1 MHDLR
6 RQALES
12 GKTVS
17 RKARSKQASPASSR
31 PSSRP
36 PSRAASR
43 SRAVSRASS
52 EEDEPGNLSDETSF
66 STNSIDELL
75 NGDNTDPITDA
86 WRADLADR
94 IQELLDR
101 KRSSGQG
108 RERCLATYARILT
121 AQYAEEDIRGR
132 EAELV
137 VAFLKSIKAETSE
150 KETILAMKA
159 LTMTV
164 VTSPS
169 DLIYEAVCGPLKRVI
184 TDSASVPSKTAA
196 VHCLG
201 TCTFFGGASDD
212 EILDNMAY
220 LLEIVASDGSFID
233 AQDEADPVVAAL
245 EAWGS
250 LSTLI
255 DDLADE
261 SEEAAEYFV
270 DQLASS
276 NPGVQIA
283 AGENIALLYEKSYR
297 PLTDD
302 DGGADFGEGDIISD
316 PDEIPGVPKLIKNY
330 DVYRRTDVLKDTLS
344 DLASLNTRRLS
355 KKEQKAIRTNF
366 ADILDSVEYPTHGP
380 RYQNAI
386 SQDTGKRY
394 GSRMTVRIHKEG
406 VMKIDK
412 WWKLHR
418 LQALR
423 RVLQSGFVKH
433 YEANPIVFESLPI
446 MITNDRKTSKEY

>member
-17 RKARSKQASPASSR
+17 RKARSKQTSPASSR
-31 PSSRP
+31 PNSAPS
-36 PSRAASR
+36 SRAASR
-43 SRAVSRASS
+43 SRGVSGANSD
-52 EEDEPGNLSDETSF
+52 EEENGNLSDETSF

-75 NGDNTDPITDA
+75 NGDAPDPVTDA

-94 IQELLDR
+94 IQELIDR
-101 KRSSGQG
+101 KRSSVQG
-108 RERCLATYARILT
+108 REKCLATYVRELT
-121 AQYAEEDIRGR
+121 AQYAEEDIRGK

-137 VAFLKSIKAETSE
+137 VTFLKSVKAESSE
-150 KETILAMKA
+150 RETILAMKA
-159 LTMTV
+159 LAMTV

-184 TDSASVPSKTAA
+184 SDSASIPSKTAA
-196 VHCLG
+196 IHCLG

-220 LLEIVASDGSFID
+220 LLEIVASDGAFIE
-233 AQDEADPVVAAL
+233 AQDEAGPVVAAL
-245 EAWGS
+245 EEWGS

-255 DDLADE
+255 DDLANE

-270 DQLASS
+270 EQLSS
-276 NPGVQIA
+276 SDPAVQIA

-297 PLTDD
+297 SLTED
-302 DGGADFGEGDIISD
+302 DGATEINEDDVISD
-316 PDEIPGVPKLIKNY
+316 PDDIPGVPKLVKNY
-330 DVYRRTDVLKDTLS
+330 DAYRRTDVLKDTLS
-344 DLASLNTRRLS
+344 DLASTSTRRLS
-355 KKEQKAIRTNF
+355 KKEQKSLRTNF

-386 SQDTGKRY
+386 NHETGKRY
-394 GSRMTVRIHKEG
+394 GSRMAVRIHKEG

-423 RVLQSGFVKH
+423 RVLQSGFVTH
-433 YEANPIVFESLPI
+433 YERNPVVFESLPYGFL
-446 MITNDRKTSKEY
+446 TQFQHCVC

>member
-1 MHDLR
+1 MRDLR

-17 RKARSKQASPASSR
+17 RKARSKQASPASSQPNSA
-31 PSSRP
+31 PS
-36 PSRAASR
+36 SRAASR
-43 SRAVSRASS
+43 SRAVSGANSDD
-52 EEDEPGNLSDETSF
+52 EENGNLSDETSF

-75 NGDNTDPITDA
+75 SGDAPDPVTDA

-94 IQELLDR
+94 IQELIDR
-101 KRSSGQG
+101 KRSSVQG
-108 RERCLATYARILT
+108 REKCLATYVRVLT
-121 AQYAEEDIRGR
+121 AQYAEEDIRGK

-137 VAFLKSIKAETSE
+137 VAFLKSIKAESSE
-150 KETILAMKA
+150 RETILAMKA
-159 LTMTV
+159 LAMTV

-184 TDSASVPSKTAA
+184 SDSASISSKTAA

-212 EILDNMAY
+212 EILENMAY
-220 LLEIVASDGSFID
+220 LLEIVASDGAFIE
-233 AQDEADPVVAAL
+233 AQDEAGPVVAAL
-245 EAWGS
+245 EEWGS

-261 SEEAAEYFV
+261 SEEVAEYFV
-270 DQLASS
+270 EQLSS
-276 NPGVQIA
+276 SDPGVQIA

-297 PLTDD
+297 SLAED
-302 DGGADFGEGDIISD
+302 DGATELNEDDVISD
-316 PDEIPGVPKLIKNY
+316 PDDIPGVSKLVKNY
-330 DVYRRTDVLKDTLS
+330 DAYRRTDVLKDTLS
-344 DLASLNTRRLS
+344 DLASTSTRRLS
-355 KKEQKAIRTNF
+355 KKEQKSLRTNF

-386 SQDTGKRY
+386 NQDTGKRY
-394 GSRMTVRIHKEG
+394 GSRMAVRIHKEG

-423 RVLQSGFVKH
+423 RVLQSGFVTH
-433 YEANPIVFESLPI
+433 YETNPVVFESLPYGFL
-446 MITNDRKTSKEY
+446 TPF

>member
-31 PSSRP
+31 PGSAP

-43 SRAVSRASS
+43 SRAVSRAGS
-52 EEDEPGNLSDETSF
+52 EEDENGNLSDETSF

-75 NGDNTDPITDA
+75 NGDASDPITDA
-86 WRADLADR
+86 WRSDLADR
-94 IQELLDR
+94 IAELIDR
-101 KRSSGQG
+101 KRSSVQG
-108 RERCLATYARILT
+108 REKCLATYVRILT
-121 AQYAEEDIRGR
+121 AQYAEEDIRGK
-132 EAELV
+132 EVDLV
-137 VAFLKSIKAETSE
+137 VAFLKSIKAESSE
-150 KETILAMKA
+150 RETMLAMKA
-159 LTMTV
+159 LAMTV
-164 VTSPS
+164 MTSPS
-169 DLIYEAVCGPLKRVI
+169 DLIYDAVCSPLKRVI
-184 TDSASVPSKTAA
+184 SDSASILSKAAA

-220 LLEIVASDGSFID
+220 LLEIVASDGAFIE
-233 AQDEADPVVAAL
+233 AQDEATPVVAAL
-245 EAWGS
+245 EEWGA

-270 DQLASS
+270 DQLSS
-276 NPGVQIA
+276 SDPLVQIA

-297 PLTDD
+297 PLGNDD
-302 DGGADFGEGDIISD
+302 EGTEYSDGDVVSD
-316 PDEIPGVPKLIKNY
+316 PDDIPGVPKLLKLHS
-330 DVYRRTDVLKDTLS
+330 VYRRTDILKETLS
-344 DLASLNTRRLS
+344 ELASQHTHRLS
-355 KKEQKAIRTNF
+355 KKEQKSLRTSF

-386 SQDTGKRY
+386 NQETGKRY
-394 GSRMTVRIHKEG
+394 GSRMAVRIHKEG
-406 VMKIDK
+406 IMKIDK

-418 LQALR
+418 LQSLR
-423 RVLQSGFVKH
+423 RVLQSGFVGH
-433 YEANPIVFESLPI
+433 YERNPVVFESLP
-446 MITNDRKTSKEY
+446 

>member
-17 RKARSKQASPASSR
+17 RRAKSKNASPASSR
-31 PSSRP
+31 PNSAPS
-36 PSRAASR
+36 SRAASR
-43 SRAVSRASS
+43 SRAVSRAGSDD
-52 EEDEPGNLSDETSF
+52 EENGNLSDETSF

-75 NGDNTDPITDA
+75 TWEASDPITDA

-94 IQELLDR
+94 IQELIDR
-101 KRSSGQG
+101 KRSSVQG
-108 RERCLATYARILT
+108 REKCLAIYVRTLT
-121 AQYAEEDIRGR
+121 AQYAEEDIRGK
-132 EAELV
+132 ESELV
-137 VAFLKSIKAETSE
+137 IAFLKSIKAETSE
-150 KETILAMKA
+150 RETILAMKA
-159 LTMTV
+159 LAMTV

-169 DLIYEAVCGPLKRVI
+169 DLIYEAVASPLKRVI
-184 TDSASVPSKTAA
+184 SDSNSVASKAAA

-220 LLEIVASDGSFID
+220 ILEIVASDGGFIE
-233 AQDEADPVVAAL
+233 AQDEPAPVVAAL
-245 EAWGS
+245 EEWGS

-255 DDLADE
+255 DDLAGE

-270 DQLASS
+270 DQLSS
-276 NPGVQIA
+276 SDPAVQIA

-297 PLTDD
+297 PLAED
-302 DGGADFGEGDIISD
+302 DGLADLDENDIISD
-316 PDEIPGVPKLIKNY
+316 PDDIPGVPKLVKNY
-330 DVYRRTDVLKDTLS
+330 NVYRRTDILKDTLS
-344 DLASLNTRRLS
+344 DLATLNTRRLS
-355 KKEQKAIRTNF
+355 KKEQKSLRTSF
-366 ADILDSVEYPTHGP
+366 TDILDSVEYPTHGP

-386 SQDTGKRY
+386 DHETGKRY

-406 VMKIDK
+406 VMRIDK

-423 RVLQSGFVKH
+423 RVLQSGFVTH
-433 YEANPIVFESLPI
+433 YERNPVVFESLPI
-446 MITNDRKTSKEY
+446 MITNDRKAARD

>member
-17 RKARSKQASPASSR
+17 RKARSKNASPASSA
-31 PSSRP
+31 PS
-36 PSRAASR
+36 SRAASR
-43 SRAVSRASS
+43 SRAVSRAPSD
-52 EEDEPGNLSDETSF
+52 EEENGNLSDETSF

-75 NGDNTDPITDA
+75 NGDNPDPVTDA

-101 KRSSGQG
+101 KRSSVQG
-108 RERCLATYARILT
+108 REKCLATYVRTLT
-121 AQYAEEDIRGR
+121 AQFAEEDIRGK

-137 VAFLKSIKAETSE
+137 VAFLKSIKAESSE
-150 KETILAMKA
+150 RETILALKA
-159 LTMTV
+159 LAMTV

-169 DLIYEAVCGPLKRVI
+169 DLIYEAVASPLKRVI
-184 TDSASVPSKTAA
+184 SDSSSISSKTAA

-220 LLEIVASDGSFID
+220 LLEIVASDGAFIE
-233 AQDEADPVVAAL
+233 AQDEPAPVVAAL
-245 EAWGS
+245 EEWGS

-255 DDLADE
+255 DDLAGE

-270 DQLASS
+270 DQLSS
-276 NPGVQIA
+276 SDPAVQIA

-297 PLTDD
+297 PLTED
-302 DGGADFGEGDIISD
+302 DGVAEFDEVDIISD
-316 PDEIPGVPKLIKNY
+316 PDDIPGVPKLIKNY

-344 DLASLNTRRLS
+344 DLATLNTRRLS
-355 KKEQKAIRTNF
+355 KKEQKSLRTSF
-366 ADILDSVEYPTHGP
+366 SDILDSVEYPTHGP

-406 VMKIDK
+406 VMRIDK

-423 RVLQSGFVKH
+423 RVLQSGFVMH
-433 YEANPIVFESLPI
+433 YERNPVVFESLP
-446 MITNDRKTSKEY
+446 